1 MVASGFV
8 AAADVEDEGYSVD
21 AFVAA
26 QALAEPHKVHTQ
38 LSAMATDIDAFAVE
52 FESESVA

>member
-38 LSAMATDIDAFAVE
+38 LSAMATDIDAFAE
-52 FESESVA
+52 CSRG